1 MSGKEDESACVCVTF
16 AQKRGKNETKISRT
30 LVREGFCRCSVSL
43 CSVAFSDLWVC
54 FGGGF
59 QTKKMVLRLLI

>member
-1 MSGKEDESACVCVTF
+1 MKVRSLRVTF
-16 AQKRGKNETKISRT
+16 AQFPGKKNVTKISRT
-30 LVREGFCRCSVSL
+30 LVREGFAVVVSL
-43 CSVAFSDLWVC
+43 SFSDLWVC